1 MDHTGADG
9 TSDGATDGGAD
20 ATAVVPALV
29 GLAVGDA
36 HDLAM
41 GAGVVVVSA
50 DPVDPLPATG
60 TVTAQTPLAGLSVP
74 PASSVSVLVDPGG
87 RGGEDPVP
95 AVLPVDAAGT

>member
-1 MDHTGADG
+1 MDDTGAAG
-9 TSDGATDGGAD
+9 TSDGAD

-41 GAGVVVVSA
+41 GAGVVIVSA
-50 DPVDPLPATG
+50 DPVDPLPTTG
-60 TVTAQTPLAGLSVP
+60 TVTAQTPLAGFSVP
-74 PASSVSVLVDPGG
+74 PASAVSVLVEPDG

>member
-1 MDHTGADG
+1 MDDTGAEG
-9 TSDGATDGGAD
+9 TADDAAGGAAD

-29 GLAVGDA
+29 GLDVGDA
-36 HDLAM
+36 NDLAM

-60 TVTAQTPLAGLSVP
+60 TVTAQTPLAGFGVP
-74 PASSVSVLVDPGG
+74 PASPVSVLVDPGG

-95 AVLPVDAAGT
+95 ALLPVDATGT